1 MQKSILLFLCA
12 VLGVLLA
19 GCYEN
24 DSSGPDMVDPWLR
37 ERTPLS
43 FRVESQVGEAII
55 TDDWR
60 HDETGTIRFQ
70 LVTGGIADMT
80 KVKLEEITLQ
90 YNAKASVQAGSTIDL
105 SSGSCDIVVT
115 AETGETRTYTV
126 SYDPFVEPFEGVYD
140 MDYDVNNHDESQY
153 ENGNAFA
160 LWFFGGSNDGCYC
173 QSLMWKHWNWN
184 GGYKPMVE
192 DDNVLTITLTGV
204 DSQTGDTYGT
214 CYNDAGPDGK
224 YADFRWN
231 SDGGHDLKKFYRCIP
246 EGESTWRKDG
256 KTGLITFTAADGT
269 AHTATFYS
277 EPTTLTYEQEGKSF
291 SCQIMNQGLE
301 FPVAG
306 TPMSGWT
313 NYSDFDK
320 YVQNPQRFIVKM
332 KKRQQ

>member
-1 MQKSILLFLCA
+1 MQKSIPLFLCA
-12 VLGVLLA
+12 LLGAFLA

-43 FRVESQVGEAII
+43 FRVESQVGEAVI

-60 HDETGTIRFQ
+60 HDEAGTIRFQ
-70 LVTGGIADMT
+70 LVTGGVADLS
-80 KVKLEEITLQ
+80 KVKVEEIALQ

-105 SSGSCDIVVT
+105 SDGSCDIVVT

-126 SYDPFVEPFEGVYD
+126 SYDAFVEAFEGVYD
-140 MDYDVNNHDESQY
+140 MDYDVDNHDESQY
-153 ENGNAFA
+153 ENGDAFA

-173 QSLMWKHWNWN
+173 QSLMWKHWNWA

-231 SDGGHDLKKFYRCIP
+231 ANGGHDLKKFYRCIP
-246 EGESTWRKDG
+246 EGESAWRKDG

-269 AHTATFYS
+269 AHTATFYN
-277 EPTTLTYEQEGKSF
+277 EPTTLTYEQSGKSF
-291 SCQIMNQGLE
+291 TCQIKNQGLE

-306 TPMSGWT
+306 TPMPGWSD
-313 NYSDFDK
+313 YSDFDK
-320 YVQNPQRFIVKM
+320 YVQNPQKFIVKM

>member
-12 VLGVLLA
+12 VSGTLLA

-37 ERTPLS
+37 ERTPLG
-43 FRVESQVGEAII
+43 FRVESQVGEAVI

-80 KVKLEEITLQ
+80 KVKVEEITLQ

-204 DSQTGDTYGT
+204 DSQTGTPTAPVTTMPAPMANMPISNGI
-214 CYNDAGPDGK
+214 
-224 YADFRWN
+224 R
-231 SDGGHDLKKFYRCIP
+231 
-246 EGESTWRKDG
+246 
-256 KTGLITFTAADGT
+256 TGAMT
-269 AHTATFYS
+269 
-277 EPTTLTYEQEGKSF
+277 
-291 SCQIMNQGLE
+291 
-301 FPVAG
+301 
-306 TPMSGWT
+306 
-313 NYSDFDK
+313 
-320 YVQNPQRFIVKM
+320 
-332 KKRQQ
+332 

>member
-12 VLGVLLA
+12 VSGTLLA

-37 ERTPLS
+37 ERTPLG
-43 FRVESQVGEAII
+43 FRVESQVGEAVI

-80 KVKLEEITLQ
+80 KVKVEEITLQ

-184 GGYKPMVE
+184 GV
-192 DDNVLTITLTGV
+192 
-204 DSQTGDTYGT
+204 
-214 CYNDAGPDGK
+214 
-224 YADFRWN
+224 
-231 SDGGHDLKKFYRCIP
+231 YRMPLLPAI
-246 EGESTWRKDG
+246 G
-256 KTGLITFTAADGT
+256 
-269 AHTATFYS
+269 
-277 EPTTLTYEQEGKSF
+277 
-291 SCQIMNQGLE
+291 
-301 FPVAG
+301 
-306 TPMSGWT
+306 
-313 NYSDFDK
+313 
-320 YVQNPQRFIVKM
+320 IVKIITGNIS
-332 KKRQQ
+332 RTVRI